1 MVNSVLMTTGHVLM
15 GLLRRGQQHGYDLKR
30 RHDEVFPSARP
41 MAFGQVYA
49 ALGRLVDKGWVRPAA
64 TEQEGGPERTVF
76 ELTDAGM
83 DEVRI
88 WSRSPEVPPPH
99 IANPLAAKLRVA
111 LLVGGQPAAR
121 EFLRGQRA
129 THMDRMRELTRE
141 RRAASADLERVLAV
155 DYALGH
161 LDADVRWMEETQ
173 ERLDEIEGEHG

>member
-1 MVNSVLMTTGHVLM
+1 MVNSAVMTTGHVLM

-83 DEVRI
+83 EEVRI
-88 WSRSPEVPPPH
+88 WSRSPEVPRACRRRSWVH
-99 IANPLAAKLRVA
+99 WRSCAAWPSRW
-111 LLVGGQPAAR
+111 
-121 EFLRGQRA
+121 
-129 THMDRMRELTRE
+129 
-141 RRAASADLERVLAV
+141 RRP
-155 DYALGH
+155 
-161 LDADVRWMEETQ
+161 
-173 ERLDEIEGEHG
+173 

>member
-1 MVNSVLMTTGHVLM
+1 MNSAVMTTGHVLM

-83 DEVRI
+83 EEVRDRKSTRLNSSHSGE
-88 WSRSPEVPPPH
+88 SRMPS
-99 IANPLAAKLRVA
+99 
-111 LLVGGQPAAR
+111 
-121 EFLRGQRA
+121 
-129 THMDRMRELTRE
+129 
-141 RRAASADLERVLAV
+141 SA
-155 DYALGH
+155 
-161 LDADVRWMEETQ
+161 
-173 ERLDEIEGEHG
+173 